1 MRKLIECI
9 PNFSEGTKPEVIYQ
23 IVKSIAQ
30 FSNVHILDIN
40 RDADHNRSVIT
51 FVGEPNSVIEAA
63 FQATKTA
70 AKLIN
75 LKNHKGVHPRIGATD
90 VIPLVPIKNITS
102 KECVALAKKLGKRI
116 GEELKIPIYLYEKAA
131 KTNERKNLANIR
143 SGKIS
148 GKPDFGPEKLGK
160 AGATVVGVR
169 NFLIAFNINLKSN
182 DLGSAKQIAAKIRK
196 FPSVKA
202 LGLELKSKKAVQVS
216 MNLTN
221 YKKTTPLQAFKAV
234 KKEAHALGIEISESE
249 LIGIAPK
256 DSMPRDPEKTLLLN
270 TFHRNQI
277 VDFSRLL
284 INNTPRS

>member
-1 MRKLIECI
+1 MRKIIECI

-30 FSNVHILDIN
+30 FSNVYILDIN
-40 RDADHNRSVIT
+40 RDKDHNRSVVT
-51 FVGEPNSVIEAA
+51 FIGEPNSVIEAA

-75 LKNHKGVHPRIGATD
+75 LSTHKGVHPRIGATD
-90 VIPLVPIKNITS
+90 IIPLVPIKNITY
-102 KECVALAKKLGKRI
+102 KECVKLANKLGKRI

-131 KTNERKNLANIR
+131 TTTERKNLANIR
-143 SGKIS
+143 SKKIS
-148 GKPDFGPEKLGK
+148 GKPNFGPKKLGK
-160 AGATVVGVR
+160 SGATVVGVR
-169 NFLIAFNINLKSN
+169 NFLIAFNVNLKSN
-182 DLGSAKQIAAKIRK
+182 DLAAAKAIATKIRQL
-196 FPSVKA
+196 PSVKA
-202 LGLELKSKKAVQVS
+202 LGLELKSKKSVQVS

-234 KKEAHALGIEISESE
+234 KKEAKTLGIEILESE

-256 DSMPRDPEKTLLLN
+256 DSMPKDPKTSLLLKA
-270 TFHRNQI
+270 FHCNQI
-277 VDFSRLL
+277 VDFSRIL